1 MGGAHHP
8 VPVNAEVIVR
18 TGGGGGWGDPIERDP
33 ATVRADVEEE
43 FVSRAVA
50 REHYGVVLR
59 DDLSIDHAATER
71 TRNAIRSQ
79 QGSEKPRTMG

>member
-1 MGGAHHP
+1 
-8 VPVNAEVIVR
+8 
-18 TGGGGGWGDPIERDP
+18 
-33 ATVRADVEEE
+33 VRADVEEE